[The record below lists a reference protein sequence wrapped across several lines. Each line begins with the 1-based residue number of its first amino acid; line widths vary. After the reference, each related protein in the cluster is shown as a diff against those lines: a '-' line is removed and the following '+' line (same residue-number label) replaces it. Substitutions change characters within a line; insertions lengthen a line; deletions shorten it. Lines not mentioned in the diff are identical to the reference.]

1 MEKTRARILDAAL
14 HLISER
20 GYNGA
25 TTAEIAR
32 RAGVAE
38 GTIYRYFKD
47 KKELFVAC
55 VEPVVQEA
63 LSRERALPRSGNVR
77 DLVRLRIRE
86 LVQVMREN
94 GDVFNVL
101 FTEGRF
107 HPEIGDILL
116 NQVVSA
122 FTADDRAAFA
132 QAVGAGAIRPPHPVI
147 LTVGLAGAI
156 WAMLQVGPGVP
167 PAFAGML
174 TPDWY
179 DRLDEDV
186 ADFFTDAILAPGT
199 V

>member
-1 MEKTRARILDAAL
+1 METTRRRILDAAL

-38 GTIYRYFKD
+38 GTIYRYFRD

-63 LSRERALPRSGNVR
+63 LSRERALPRAGSVR
-77 DLVRLRIRE
+77 DLLRLRIRE

-94 GDVFNVL
+94 RDVFNVL

-122 FTADDRAAFA
+122 FTDEDRAAFA
-132 QAVGAGAIRPPHPVI
+132 RAVQTGAIRPPHPVI

-156 WAMLQVGPGVP
+156 WAMLQVGPGLP
-167 PAFAGML
+167 PAFADML
-174 TPDWY
+174 APDWY
-179 DRLDEDV
+179 ERLDEDV

-199 V
+199 A